1 MKTII
6 DIPLTSIGD
15 DYITVETSSMKI
27 QKTFVNTTQV
37 SDDIYRPDMIP
48 VDVRRGDVEH
58 ISIVSSQLNIL
69 RTVCP
74 NFPYL
79 YASSKSIAIY
89 ENVESDSRLSYSDLT
104 ETQQVSVL
112 YQTLSALNLA
122 HHLTLYSQDISV
134 EDLRIYRR
142 PYTTIQILGK
152 QLETDVI
159 AYIEPNQSSGI
170 LYKYRYYTDLS
181 HNTKRYPD
189 IKHNVYVL
197 LKSARIILAEKVSPE
212 IAIQNLLKKFPLK
225 DDDFLEEES
234 CFVEETSPHHFAFNQ
249 RTYTRLLN
257 LYVNMPNTLTKTT
270 LLTLFR
276 HLPNRFS
283 RQVSEFKMYS
293 TSEKQKEY
301 DINNLYNKM
310 KSHLE
315 RLTPKTLL
323 RFIKDYSQVI
333 YLYNRELSKSTPKPE
348 DYVPYLKLV
357 SEIRSRVM
365 ESDDQDLVNI
375 YVARFEL

>member
-27 QKTFVNTTQV
+27 QKNISQIN
-37 SDDIYRPDMIP
+37 DNIYRPDMIP
-48 VDVRRGDVEH
+48 VDVRKGDVEH

-79 YASSKSIAIY
+79 YASSKSLAVY
-89 ENVESDSRLSYSDLT
+89 EDVESDRRLSYSELS
-104 ETQQVSVL
+104 ETQQVSIL

-142 PYTTIQILGK
+142 PYTTIQILDK
-152 QLETDVI
+152 LLETDVI
-159 AYIEPNQSSGI
+159 VYIEPNQSSGV
-170 LYKYRYYTDLS
+170 LYKYRYYTDLAF
-181 HNTKRYPD
+181 NTKRYPD

-197 LKSARIILAEKVSPE
+197 LKSARIISPE
-212 IAIQNLLKKFPLK
+212 KISPESAIQKLLKKHPLENS
-225 DDDFLEEES
+225 DDCSPES

-257 LYVNMPNTLTKTT
+257 LYVTMPNTLTKTT
-270 LLTLFR
+270 LITLFKNI
-276 HLPNRFS
+276 PERFS
-283 RQVSEFKMYS
+283 RRVSEFKIYS
-293 TSEKQKEY
+293 TTENQKDY

-333 YLYNRELSKSTPKPE
+333 YLYSRELSKSAPKME
-348 DYVPYLKLV
+348 DYIPYFKLV
-357 SEIRSRVM
+357 SEIRNRVM

>member
-27 QKTFVNTTQV
+27 QKNISQIN
-37 SDDIYRPDMIP
+37 DNIYRPDMIP
-48 VDVRRGDVEH
+48 VDVRKGDVEH

-79 YASSKSIAIY
+79 YASSKSLAVY
-89 ENVESDSRLSYSDLT
+89 EDVESDRRLSYCELS

-142 PYTTIQILGK
+142 PYTNIQILDK
-152 QLETDVI
+152 LLETDVI
-159 AYIEPNQSSGI
+159 VYIEPNQSSGV
-170 LYKYRYYTDLS
+170 LYKYRYYTDLAF
-181 HNTKRYPD
+181 NTKRYPD

-197 LKSARIILAEKVSPE
+197 LKSARIISPE
-212 IAIQNLLKKFPLK
+212 KISPESAIQKLLKKYPLENS
-225 DDDFLEEES
+225 DDCSPES

-257 LYVNMPNTLTKTT
+257 LYVTMPNTLTKTT
-270 LLTLFR
+270 LITLFKNI
-276 HLPNRFS
+276 PERFS
-283 RQVSEFKMYS
+283 RRVSEFKIYS
-293 TSEKQKEY
+293 TTENQKDY

-333 YLYNRELSKSTPKPE
+333 YLYSRELSKSALKME
-348 DYVPYLKLV
+348 DYIPYFKLV
-357 SEIRSRVM
+357 SEIRNRVM